1 MELWVQASGLGCRVS
16 GASWETH
23 LSWAE
28 QRWPLASALLSSA
41 HPELPVGVPTLG
53 DLSMPEGVGG
63 PRLKQ
68 VMWVISPAT
77 GFSPDIDR

>member
-1 MELWVQASGLGCRVS
+1 MELWVQASGLGYRVS
-16 GASWETH
+16 GASWETY

-28 QRWPLASALLSSA
+28 HRWPLASAPLSST

-53 DLSMPEGVGG
+53 DPSMPEEVGG
-63 PRLKQ
+63 PRLKE